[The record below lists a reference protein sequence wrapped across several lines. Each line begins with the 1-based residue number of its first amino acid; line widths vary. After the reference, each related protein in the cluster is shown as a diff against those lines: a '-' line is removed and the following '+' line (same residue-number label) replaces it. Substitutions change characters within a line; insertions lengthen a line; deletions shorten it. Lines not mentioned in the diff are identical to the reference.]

1 MRYIIGDVHGNF
13 AALDALVA
21 QLALEDA
28 DELIFLGD
36 YLDKTSGTR
45 ETLERLNGL
54 RAKYACTFLLGN
66 HEYVWKEYLLEGRE
80 DRREFLLNYGG
91 LETLREFDPEPERLL
106 APEQKEYLK
115 DLLKDYIELIS
126 VCRPYAVLGDYLAI
140 HAGLKPEQLGQDPLV
155 IEEANFFLR
164 PERMELEPK
173 YLGRLVV
180 VAGHTHLAT
189 EPTRHG
195 GYLNIDLGAGY
206 GGYLGALQI
215 EKNTV
220 IRSDGKRFEL
230 AAP

>member
-1 MRYIIGDVHGNF
+1 MKYVIGDLHGNF

-21 QLALEDA
+21 QLGLQAA

-45 ETLERLNGL
+45 ETLARLHQL
-54 RAKYACTFLLGN
+54 RAKHACTFLLGN
-66 HEYVWKEYLLEGRE
+66 HEYVWDQFLREGRE
-80 DRREFLLNYGG
+80 DRREFLLHYGG

-106 APEQKEYLK
+106 EPERRKHLK
-115 DLLKDYIELIS
+115 DLLKDYLDLIS
-126 VCRPYAVLGDYLAI
+126 ACRPYVIVKGYLAI
-140 HAGLKPEQLGQDPLV
+140 HAGLKPEQLNQEPLV

-164 PERMELEPK
+164 PERMDLEQK

-180 VAGHTHLAT
+180 VGGHTHLAT
-189 EPTRHG
+189 EPALHG

-206 GGYLGALQI
+206 GGYLAALQI
-215 EKNTV
+215 EQNTV

-230 AAP
+230 